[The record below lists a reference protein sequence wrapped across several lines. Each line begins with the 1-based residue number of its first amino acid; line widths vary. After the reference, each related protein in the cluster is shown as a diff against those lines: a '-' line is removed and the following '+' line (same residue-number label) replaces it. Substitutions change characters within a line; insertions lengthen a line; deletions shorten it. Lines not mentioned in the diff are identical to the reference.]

1 MKYCILTLNDLYL
14 ITGHGTFTSLED
26 LVVNR
31 SEASATADASFFF
44 VFFLVNNVAFKFV
57 LVV

>member
-1 MKYCILTLNDLYL
+1 MERK
-14 ITGHGTFTSLED
+14 FLED

-44 VFFLVNNVAFKFV
+44 GQRLRTFMACVQFSPHENTSIGNRSVVAFD
-57 LVV
+57 LE